1 MTINES
7 IIKWLYEYG
16 QIEIDER
23 IDTDLLQAKAN
34 AYAVSKT
41 PTTIK
46 EEFIDGSSSNTEYY
60 TFFMRKKSQFEL
72 DRKGNN
78 AFLEELTD
86 WVEERNA
93 DGNIPKLDNNR
104 FCESIS
110 ISSGFY
116 LFETEES
123 ESVYQL
129 TFEII
134 YRKEKSNRK

>member
-1 MTINES
+1 M
-7 IIKWLYEYG
+7 
-16 QIEIDER
+16 
-23 IDTDLLQAKAN
+23 
-34 AYAVSKT
+34 SKT

-46 EEFIDGSSSNTEYY
+46 EEFIDGSSVNTEYY

-134 YRKEKSNRK
+134 YRKEKANRE